1 MIPKRQPT
9 RPTTTRSAPPAASET
24 EARPT
29 NGPRPATY
37 ELIERVTSL
46 QLKMAPLEVL
56 ADSVIGPLLDA
67 FTAPA
72 GGLMLYHSE
81 DSSLR
86 LTASRGLSTVG
97 REHLALLRG
106 GAAGGW
112 EIPLHGLLNR
122 KAYIIERPHEHP
134 FVPEL
139 VERDEAKSPV
149 NLACIPLYRGQLP
162 VGVLL
167 IIADRRPVTNTE
179 VMTHVLVYDVLA
191 LALDAGLRA
200 RGEPPMPLPERDV
213 AALEC
218 EEWTDPRD
226 AARTLEQE
234 LALIA
239 DERFELAERVGVLEA
254 AHAEARGLLTAQKTL
269 HRELVESERA
279 EATRKIAELEQS
291 MADEVARARRIAEQA
306 RANERASLD
315 EQLALERNAAATTIR
330 ALESTLA
337 DREAAFGGALQKL
350 QTALQEREAA
360 LAERDARL
368 SDLGGERDRV
378 RQAASEAGD
387 VVRGLHDEIES
398 IKAAQAAAESEHTRA
413 FAEAQTAFERQ
424 LAELTIE
431 HRRALERVET
441 SHGGAVGE
449 LRTAEQRGSE
459 LAAELAAVREEAQGL
474 RAERSQVLAALDA
487 PGVEPATA
495 VRALHHQVAASKREI
510 HERTTA
516 LGELERRLMS
526 EMEAAEQ
533 RLSTQRREFHE
544 VHASHERELDEL
556 GATHRNALEEVRAA
570 ARREAEHAEAAQRA
584 QIAEIQADAQHKVE
598 LERFDAQQRL
608 DALRLESRE
617 ALDGARGAHAESAAR
632 AAAAEAR
639 VEVLLEELTTVRAEA
654 ARLTEERAHVLAAV
668 DDPSAE
674 PATVIRALR
683 DQVAGLEGQV
693 ALVAAERS
701 AIERQLA
708 AEAQAAE
715 TRVGEMAAATE
726 ARVTELRS
734 VAQTSLEDARR
745 AAETTLAELRAAL
758 GERDAQLAS
767 HEQTLSALADDRDQT
782 RRMAVDASDALR
794 RSQAEAERVRVELG
808 NSEDAV
814 REARAQAAAHAA
826 RLDELER
833 EHRVVRD
840 ELGRLH
846 EERARV
852 LAAVD
857 GEGTDTAGA
866 EPVAVIRALR
876 EQTVTLEAQ
885 VGALTEDRDA
895 AMERIGAERGTLE
908 AKLAAVERERATAEA
923 QRGEQTGR
931 IAALERDLIR
941 SEEMLA
947 SARRQLE
954 AASER
959 ARAYTATERVA
970 STPAP
975 STSSPAAA
983 PVEPSLARA
992 PLAVVT
998 PIAEALAPPLAPMSV
1013 GVAPAVPSIEVLSPP
1028 PAPVVDAGKHQILE
1042 ADPLVRERVATAL
1055 AAELPADTTSNLF
1068 VANLLSALPDGLSE
1082 VAAAVESGSTLVT
1095 YVAANGRSRILGSV
1109 RCFTSGL
1116 EPEAIVAAVA
1126 KLGAQR
1132 RLISLSEDVDGLIPL
1147 KTALSKGGHSISMAC
1162 DPKQALDLL
1171 GMLTPDAVLVDIR
1184 SAAGNAAQFLEA
1196 LALENGRTPV
1206 YLVCGDAPEATLRSA
1221 LEPLLRPAPL
1231 DASQLAKVCQTIL
1244 TPPTPEATPRN
1255 AQSRVVR
1262 PIDRKTPPV
1271 AATRKPVPRRVLTKR
1286 R

>member
-1 MIPKRQPT
+1 MIPKREPT
-9 RPTTTRSAPPAASET
+9 RPTTTRSAPSAASEK

-37 ELIERVTSL
+37 ELIERITSL

-56 ADSVIGPLLDA
+56 ADSVVGSLLDA

-86 LTASRGLSTVG
+86 LTASRGLSTAG
-97 REHLALLRG
+97 REHLAMLRG

-112 EIPLHGLLNR
+112 EIPLHGLMNR

-139 VERDEAKSPV
+139 VERDETKSPV

-167 IIADRRPVTNTE
+167 VIADRRPVTNTE

-200 RGEPPMPLPERDV
+200 RGEPPMPLPERDLEL
-213 AALEC
+213 LEC

-234 LALIA
+234 LAIITG
-239 DERFELAERVGVLEA
+239 ERFELAERVGVLEA
-254 AHAEARGLLTAQKTL
+254 AHSEARGLLTAQKTL
-269 HRELVESERA
+269 HRELLESERV
-279 EATRKIAELEQS
+279 EANRKIAELEQS
-291 MADEVARARRIAEQA
+291 MADEVARARQIAEQA

-330 ALESTLA
+330 ELESTLA
-337 DREAAFGGALQKL
+337 DREAAFAGALQKL
-350 QTALQEREAA
+350 QTALQEREGA
-360 LAERDARL
+360 LADRETRL

-378 RQAASEAGD
+378 RQAATEAGD
-387 VVRGLHDEIES
+387 VVRLLRAEIES
-398 IKAAQAAAESEHTRA
+398 VKAAQVAAESEHTRA

-424 LAELTIE
+424 LAELTVE
-431 HRRALERVET
+431 HRRALERAET
-441 SHGGAVGE
+441 SHGSAVGE
-449 LRTAEQRGSE
+449 LRTAEQRGGE

-495 VRALHHQVAASKREI
+495 VRGLHHQVAASKREL

-516 LGELERRLMS
+516 LGELERRLVS

-556 GATHRNALEEVRAA
+556 GATHRNTLEEVRAA

-584 QIAEIQADAQHKVE
+584 QITEIQADAQHKVE

-617 ALDGARGAHAESAAR
+617 ALDDARSAHTESAAR
-632 AAAAEAR
+632 ATAAEAR
-639 VEVLLEELTTVRAEA
+639 VDVLAEELTTVRAEA
-654 ARLTEERAHVLAAV
+654 ARLSEERAHVLAAV

-674 PATVIRALR
+674 PAAVIRALR

-693 ALVAAERS
+693 TLVAAERS

-715 TRVGEMAAATE
+715 MRLTEMAAATE
-726 ARVTELRS
+726 ARVTDLRS

-745 AAETTLAELRAAL
+745 AAETTLAELRSAL

-782 RRMAVDASDALR
+782 RRMAVEASDALR

-814 REARAQAAAHAA
+814 RDARGQAASHAA
-826 RLDELER
+826 RLAELER
-833 EHRVVRD
+833 EHHVVRD

-857 GEGTDTAGA
+857 GEGTDAAGA

-895 AMERIGAERGTLE
+895 AMERISAERSALE
-908 AKLAAVERERATAEA
+908 AKLEAVERERAAAEA

-931 IAALERDLIR
+931 VAALERDLIR

-959 ARAYTATERVA
+959 ARAYAATERVA
-970 STPAP
+970 STPTP
-975 STSSPAAA
+975 STPPPAVA
-983 PVEPSLARA
+983 PVTPSLIRTPA
-992 PLAVVT
+992 AVVT
-998 PIAEALAPPLAPMSV
+998 SITEAPAPASMSV
-1013 GVAPAVPSIEVLSPP
+1013 EVAPAVPSIEVLSPP

-1042 ADPLVRERVATAL
+1042 ADPLVRERVAAAL
-1055 AAELPADTTSNLF
+1055 EAELPADTASHLF

-1082 VAAAVESGSTLVT
+1082 VSAAVESGSTLVT
-1095 YVAANGRSRILGSV
+1095 YVAADGRSRILGSV
-1109 RCFTSGL
+1109 RCFTSGP

-1206 YLVCGDAPEATLRSA
+1206 YLVCGDTPEVTLRSA

-1255 AQSRVVR
+1255 GQSRVVR

-1271 AATRKPVPRRVLTKR
+1271 AAQRKPVPRRVLTKR